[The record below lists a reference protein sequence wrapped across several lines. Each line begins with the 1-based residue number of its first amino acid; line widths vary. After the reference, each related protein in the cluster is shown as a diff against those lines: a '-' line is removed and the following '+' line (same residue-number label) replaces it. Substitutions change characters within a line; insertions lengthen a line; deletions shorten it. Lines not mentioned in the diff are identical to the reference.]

1 MEYKLER
8 YYSPREGKL
17 YEAELPDGEDGVFGV
32 DLKAFIV
39 YLYYACRVTE
49 NKIKKILEETGIL
62 ISGGEISTI
71 LTQEKKEELK
81 KENEE
86 IVMAGVNCSNYIPID
101 DTGIRHKGINH
112 HAQVICN
119 ELFSAIFITCKKN
132 RSTVRGIFGLEDG
145 EKIDKILISDDAGQF
160 DEIAVYH
167 ALCWIHE
174 IRLYTKLNPHRGYH
188 RDLLQEFLERLWGFY
203 DKLNK

>member
-1 MEYKLER
+1 
-8 YYSPREGKL
+8 
-17 YEAELPDGEDGVFGV
+17 
-32 DLKAFIV
+32 
-39 YLYYACRVTE
+39 
-49 NKIKKILEETGIL
+49 
-62 ISGGEISTI
+62 
-71 LTQEKKEELK
+71 
-81 KENEE
+81 
-86 IVMAGVNCSNYIPID
+86 MAGVNCSNYIPID